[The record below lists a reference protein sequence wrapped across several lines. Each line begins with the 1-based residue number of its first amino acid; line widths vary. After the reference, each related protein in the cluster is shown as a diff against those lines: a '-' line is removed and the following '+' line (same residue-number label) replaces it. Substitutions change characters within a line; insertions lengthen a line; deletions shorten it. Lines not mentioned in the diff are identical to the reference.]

1 MYTISEC
8 TIAILFVSA
17 VIIVISILI
26 FVEYK
31 IRVDSKWYNLNNDY
45 SELSK
50 QYNNLDYEFKEYKES
65 TAIYAKEQE
74 KKTDQIKLLHNRLS
88 EEATKL
94 WMESIY
100 NKKEAK
106 IYKDVIDWFMDSVDK
121 NQASKA
127 MTYVKCLKAIEE
139 SRKIDLQNQKPDG
152 TTNRADSHLFS
163 PSEAPGK
170 PL

>member
-1 MYTISEC
+1 MYTFNEAWIFC
-8 TIAILFVSA
+8 CIATA
-17 VIIVISILI
+17 IIIGLSLTFWDYKTRINRRYNSLHSDYMELNKKYNSLDHEYD
-26 FVEYK
+26 EYK
-31 IRVDSKWYNLNNDY
+31 KAM
-45 SELSK
+45 
-50 QYNNLDYEFKEYKES
+50 
-65 TAIYAKEQE
+65 AIYCESQVRAIDYWKGVFESAKKRGKELEYDLAKEE
-74 KKTDQIKLLHNRLS
+74 NVADIF
-88 EEATKL
+88 EG
-94 WMESIY
+94 
-100 NKKEAK
+100 
-106 IYKDVIDWFMDSVDK
+106 VIHWFMDSVEK